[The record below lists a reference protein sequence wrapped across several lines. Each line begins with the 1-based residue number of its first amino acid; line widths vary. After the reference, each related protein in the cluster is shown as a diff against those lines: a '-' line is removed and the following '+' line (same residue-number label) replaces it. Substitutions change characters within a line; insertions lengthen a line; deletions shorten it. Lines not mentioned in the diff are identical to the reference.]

1 VSATQGS
8 KATQAA
14 RKPARKPKKPVGMVT
29 LVGAGPGDPEL
40 LTVRA
45 TETLAAAEVV
55 VGPADRFAAV
65 IARYS
70 PDAEVVDTAG
80 LAPGADAAKLVTTAA
95 KDGKRV
101 VRLFEGDPF
110 VACGGPALG
119 VALAKA
125 KIPWQLVPG
134 VTAALT
140 VPAYAGIP
148 PLDRASGAVTVVDL
162 SAGDPD
168 WPALAA
174 GAPTLVFLMLEA
186 EDAGKVTTSLVEA
199 GLPATT
205 PAAVTVAGTL
215 PDQRSAVATVDTIGD
230 AVAAA
235 EVSGPA
241 TLVVGAAV
249 KQRDKLS
256 WFESRPLAGWK
267 VLVPRTKEQAGA
279 LSDQLRGYGAV
290 PVEVP
295 TIAVEP
301 PRTPQQM
308 ERAVRGLVQGRYQW
322 VVFTSTNAWR
332 AVRERLEEYGLDARA
347 FAGIKIACI
356 GEVTADAVRA
366 YGISPDL
373 VPSGE
378 QSSEGLLADWPP
390 YDEVL
395 DPIERILLPRADIA
409 TETLVAGLKE
419 LGWEVDDVTAYR
431 TVRAA
436 PPPAETREAIKTG
449 GFDAVLFTSSSTVRN
464 LVGIAGKPH
473 EATVIACI
481 GPKTCQ
487 TAEEHGLKT
496 HVKAP
501 TPSVPALVDA
511 LAEYAAQLRVDAEA
525 EGVPSRPTER
535 LAKARARKKSPAK
548 KQVKSKGSGS

>member
-1 VSATQGS
+1 
-8 KATQAA
+8 
-14 RKPARKPKKPVGMVT
+14 
-29 LVGAGPGDPEL
+29 
-40 LTVRA
+40 
-45 TETLAAAEVV
+45 

-65 IARYS
+65 IARYA
-70 PDAEVVDTAG
+70 PDAEVVDTSALPAG
-80 LAPGADAAKLVTTAA
+80 DDTAKAVTAA
-95 KDGKRV
+95 ARDGRRV
-101 VRLFEGDPF
+101 VRIFQGDPF
-110 VACGGPALG
+110 VACGGPALAT
-119 VALAKA
+119 ALVKA
-125 KIPWQLVPG
+125 KVPWQVVPG
-134 VTAALT
+134 VSAAFT
-140 VPAYAGIP
+140 VPTYAGIP
-148 PLDRASGAVTVVDL
+148 PLDRSVGSVTVVDL

-168 WPALAA
+168 WTALAA
-174 GAPTLVFLMLEA
+174 APTLVVLLPEA
-186 EDAGKVTTSLVEA
+186 DDAGKVGASLVEA
-199 GLPATT
+199 GLAGTT

-215 PDQRSAVATVDTIGD
+215 PEQRTAAATVDTIGE

-235 EVSGPA
+235 EVAGPA

-279 LSDQLRGYGAV
+279 LSEQLRGYGAV

-356 GEVTADAVRA
+356 GDVTAAAVRA
-366 YGISPDL
+366 YGIQPDL

-487 TAEEHGLKT
+487 TAEEHGLKP
-496 HVKAP
+496 HVKSP
-501 TPSVPALVDA
+501 TPSIPALVDA
-511 LAEYAAQLRVDAEA
+511 LAEYAAQLRVEADAQ
-525 EGVPSRPTER
+525 GLPVRPTER
-535 LAKARARKKSPAK
+535 LAKARARKKVPSKKPAK
-548 KQVKSKGSGS
+548 PAGAKASGS

>member
-1 VSATQGS
+1 MTRAPR
-8 KATQAA
+8 KP
-14 RKPARKPKKPVGMVT
+14 RKPAGTVS
-29 LVGAGPGDPEL
+29 LVGAGPGDPDL

-45 TETLAAAEVV
+45 VEVLSRADVV
-55 VGPADRFAAV
+55 VGPAERFAAV
-65 IARYS
+65 LARHCEG
-70 PDAEVVDTAG
+70 AEVVDTTDLPSG
-80 LAPGADAAKLVTTAA
+80 EDPAKTIVAHA
-95 KDGKRV
+95 REGRQV
-101 VRLFEGDPF
+101 VRLYQGDPF

-119 VALAKA
+119 
-125 KIPWQLVPG
+125 
-134 VTAALT
+134 AALT
-140 VPAYAGIP
+140 KAKLPWQVVPGLSAAFAVPAYAGVP
-148 PLDRASGAVTVVDL
+148 PLDRSAGSVTVVDL
-162 SAGDPD
+162 CAGEPD
-168 WPALAA
+168 WSALAA
-174 GAPTLVFLMLEA
+174 GTGTLVLMMLEA
-186 EDAGKVTTSLVEA
+186 DGVAKVATALTAAGMPGS
-199 GLPATT
+199 T
-205 PAAVTVAGTL
+205 PAAATVAGSL
-215 PDQRSAVATVDTIGD
+215 PEQRTAAGSLETIGD
-230 AVAAA
+230 VIA
-235 EVSGPA
+235 EAELAGPA

-249 KQRDKLS
+249 RQRDRLS

-267 VLVPRTKEQAGA
+267 VLVPRTKEQAGQVA
-279 LSDQLRGYGAV
+279 EQLRGYGAV
-290 PVEVP
+290 PMEVP

-356 GEVTADAVRA
+356 GDVTAEAVRG
-366 YGISPDL
+366 YGIQPDL

-390 YDEVL
+390 YDDVL
-395 DPIERILLPRADIA
+395 DPIDRVLLPRADIA

-481 GPKTCQ
+481 GPRTSE
-487 TAEEHGLKT
+487 TAEEHGLT
-496 HVKAP
+496 VHVKAP
-501 TPSVPALVDA
+501 RPSVTELVDA
-511 LAEYAAQLRVDAEA
+511 LAAYADELRAQAEA
-525 EGVPSRPTER
+525 DGLPFRPTER
-535 LAKARARKKSPAK
+535 LARARQRKKPPARK
-548 KQVKSKGSGS
+548 PPAGTPTGSKRASGS

>member
-1 VSATQGS
+1 VS
-8 KATQAA
+8 
-14 RKPARKPKKPVGMVT
+14 
-29 LVGAGPGDPEL
+29 LVGAGPGDPDL

-45 TETLAAAEVV
+45 VDVLARADVV

-65 IARYS
+65 LRRHCPS
-70 PDAEVVDTAG
+70 AEVVDTTDLPSG
-80 LAPGADAAKLVTTAA
+80 DDPAKAIMA
-95 KDGKRV
+95 YAREGRHV
-101 VRLFEGDPF
+101 VRLYQGDPF
-110 VACGGPALG
+110 VACGGPGLGAALS
-119 VALAKA
+119 KA
-125 KIPWQLVPG
+125 KVPWEVVPG
-134 VTAALT
+134 LSAAFT
-140 VPAYAGIP
+140 VPAYAGVP
-148 PLDRASGAVTVVDL
+148 PLDRSVGAVTVVDL
-162 SAGDPD
+162 YAGEPD
-168 WPALAA
+168 WVGLAA
-174 GAPTLVFLMLEA
+174 SPATLVFLMLEA
-186 EDAGKVTTSLVEA
+186 DEVAKVAGSLTAA
-199 GLPATT
+199 GMAAST
-205 PAAVTVAGTL
+205 PAAATVAGSLPEQRTAAATL
-215 PDQRSAVATVDTIGD
+215 DTIGD
-230 AVAAA
+230 AVVEA
-235 EVSGPA
+235 ELAGPA
-241 TLVVGAAV
+241 TLVVGTAV
-249 KQRDKLS
+249 RQRDKLS

-267 VLVPRTKEQAGA
+267 VLVPRTKEQAGQVA
-279 LSDQLRGYGAV
+279 EQLRGYGAV

-356 GEVTADAVRA
+356 GDVTAAAVRS
-366 YGISPDL
+366 YGIKPDL

-390 YDEVL
+390 YDDVL
-395 DPIERILLPRADIA
+395 DPIDRVLLPRADIA

-419 LGWEVDDVTAYR
+419 LNWEVDDVTAYR

-473 EATVIACI
+473 ESTVIACI
-481 GPKTCQ
+481 GPKTCE
-487 TAEEHGLKT
+487 TAEEHGLKV

-501 TPSVPALVDA
+501 KPSVTELVDA
-511 LAEYAAQLRVDAEA
+511 LAAYAEELRAQAEA
-525 EGVPSRPTER
+525 EGMPFRPTER
-535 LAKARARKKSPAK
+535 LARARQRKKPPAK
-548 KQVKSKGSGS
+548 KPPAGSKKASGS